1 MADYKVPGVYVEEPF
16 GLALSIQTGQTA
28 VPVFAFNATK
38 TSTDGNDLKEWN
50 EAIDGTKVTQFDSW
64 LAVTAALNP
73 KRQNVVQT
81 AISKPPKN
89 GETDQAKQKAAGDM
103 AGKNFD
109 NALAKN
115 ALYQSLKL
123 YFLNGGGYCYVA
135 PVDQLTALV
144 PALDDV
150 TLLVQAGATPGS
162 FQTAVSTLCG
172 VGKTCFAIFDG
183 PKNELNTNGNS
194 DPNDV
199 VKQAEGYP
207 DTPYAAV
214 YYPWLTMDGVVD
226 ASKKSIPIPP
236 SGAVAGVYAR
246 VDRERGVWK
255 APANVEIIG
264 AQPAFKVS
272 DAVNAQAN
280 VPDSGGK
287 SINVIRAFRGTG
299 PLIWGARTLQSN
311 QTTWRYVPVRRLF
324 NAVEKDVRTA
334 MSPALFEPNSAPT
347 WERVRGAVDNYLH
360 GLWKQG
366 ALQGSTPEQAYFV
379 QIGLNVTMTKDD
391 IDNGRMVIKV
401 GLAAVR
407 PAEFIVLQLTQ
418 NVVTA

>member
-1 MADYKVPGVYVEEPF
+1 MGNKCKEGIMADYKVPGVYVEEPF

-28 VPVFAFNATK
+28 VPVFAFD
-38 TSTDGNDLKEWN
+38 TDQLTAWN
-50 EAIDGTKVTQFDSW
+50 GAIDDKKVTQFDSW
-64 LAVTAALNP
+64 LTVTAALNQQ
-73 KRQNVVQT
+73 RQKKVEN
-81 AISKPPKN
+81 AINESKEKKS
-89 GETDQAKQKAAGDM
+89 ESDEQQKAAGEA

-109 NALAKN
+109 ESLAQN

-123 YFLNGGGYCYVA
+123 YFLNGGGHCYVA
-135 PVDQLTALV
+135 PVGQLSALV

-150 TLLVQAGATPGS
+150 TLLVQAGAKKDR
-162 FQTAVSTLCG
+162 FEEAVVALCG
-172 VGKTCFAIFDG
+172 EGKTCFAIFDG
-183 PKNELNTNGNS
+183 PKEELTTTGDDS
-194 DPNDV
+194 V
-199 VKQAEGYP
+199 AGKVASYP

-214 YYPWLTMDGVVD
+214 YYPWLTVDSVVD
-226 ASKKSIPIPP
+226 QTNRNPIAIPP

-255 APANVEIIG
+255 APANVEVIG

-272 DAVNAQAN
+272 DAVNAKAN

-324 NAVEKDVRTA
+324 NAVEKDVKTA

-366 ALQGSTPEQAYFV
+366 ALQGSTPAQAYFV
-379 QIGLNVTMTKDD
+379 QIGLGVTMVQDD
-391 IDNGRMVIKV
+391 IDNGRMIIKV

>member
-28 VPVFAFNATK
+28 VPVFAFD
-38 TSTDGNDLKEWN
+38 TDQLTAWN

-64 LAVTAALNP
+64 LAVTAALNQQ
-73 KRQNVVQT
+73 RQKKVKE
-81 AISKPPKN
+81 AITGLKN
-89 GETDQAKQKAAGDM
+89 SGKSDEQQKAAGEA

-109 NALAKN
+109 KALAQN
-115 ALYQSLKL
+115 GLYQSLKL
-123 YFLNGGGYCYVA
+123 YFLNGGGHCYIA
-135 PVDQLTALV
+135 PVGQLSALV

-150 TLLVQAGATPGS
+150 TLLVQAGANLGT
-162 FQTAVSTLCG
+162 FQTAVSALCG
-172 VGKTCFAIFDG
+172 EGKTVFAIFDG
-183 PKNELNTNGNS
+183 PKEELTTTGSNS
-194 DPNDV
+194 V
-199 VKQAEGYP
+199 ASKVASYP

-214 YYPWLTMDGVVD
+214 YYPWLTVDGVVNTT
-226 ASKKSIPIPP
+226 SFPP

-264 AQPAFKVS
+264 AQSAFKVT
-272 DAVNAQAN
+272 DAVNAKAN

-287 SINVIRAFRGTG
+287 SINVIRAFHGTG

-324 NAVEKDVRTA
+324 NAVEKDVKTA

-366 ALQGSTPEQAYFV
+366 ALQGSTPAQAYFV
-379 QIGLNVTMTKDD
+379 QIGLGVTMVQDD
-391 IDNGRMVIKV
+391 IDNGRMIIKV

-418 NVVTA
+418 DVVSA

>member
-1 MADYKVPGVYVEEPF
+1 MSNECKEGMMADYKVPGVYVEEPF

-28 VPVFAFNATK
+28 VPVFAFDA
-38 TSTDGNDLKEWN
+38 SQLAAWEG
-50 EAIDGTKVTQFDSW
+50 AIDGAKVTQFDSW
-64 LAVTAALNP
+64 LAVTAALNL
-73 KRQNVVQT
+73 KRQEKVEG
-81 AISKPPKN
+81 AINKLERKSETEEKSA
-89 GETDQAKQKAAGDM
+89 GETAG
-103 AGKNFD
+103 NEFD
-109 NALAKN
+109 NALAIN

-150 TLLVQAGATPGS
+150 TLLVQAGADQGS
-162 FQTAVSTLCG
+162 FKSAVAALCG
-172 VGKTCFAIFDG
+172 VGKMCFAIFDG
-183 PKNELNTNGNS
+183 PNSELNTKGAS
-194 DPNDV
+194 DSNDV
-199 VKQAEGYP
+199 AKQAEHYP

-214 YYPWLTMDGVVD
+214 YYPWLTVDGVENVTHF
-226 ASKKSIPIPP
+226 PP

-264 AQPAFKVS
+264 AQPVFKVS
-272 DAVNAQAN
+272 DAVNAKAN

-287 SINVIRAFRGTG
+287 SINVIRAFHGTG

-324 NAVEKDVRTA
+324 NAVEKDVKTA

-366 ALQGSTPEQAYFV
+366 ALQGSTPAQAYFV
-379 QIGLNVTMTKDD
+379 QIGLGVTMVQDD
-391 IDNGRMVIKV
+391 IDNGRMIIKV

-418 NVVTA
+418 DVVSA

>member
-1 MADYKVPGVYVEEPF
+1 MMADYKVPGVYVEEPF

-28 VPVFAFNATK
+28 VPVFAFDA
-38 TSTDGNDLKEWN
+38 GQLAAWEG
-50 EAIDGTKVTQFDSW
+50 AIDDAKVTQFDSW
-64 LAVTAALNP
+64 LAVTAALNQQ
-73 KRQNVVQT
+73 RQKKVEE
-81 AISKPPKN
+81 AITDSKSKSEN
-89 GETDQAKQKAAGDM
+89 DEQQKGAGEA
-103 AGKNFD
+103 AGKNSD
-109 NALAKN
+109 ESLAQN

-135 PVDQLTALV
+135 PVGQLTALV

-150 TLLVQAGATPGS
+150 TLLVQAGADQGN
-162 FQTAVSTLCG
+162 FKEAVAALCG
-172 VGKTCFAIFDG
+172 VGKMCFAIFDG
-183 PKNELNTNGNS
+183 PNSELNTKGAS
-194 DPNDV
+194 DSNDV
-199 VKQAEGYP
+199 AKQAEHYP

-214 YYPWLTMDGVVD
+214 YYPWLTVDGVEN
-226 ASKKSIPIPP
+226 ATHFPP

-280 VPDSGGK
+280 VPGSGGGR

-299 PLIWGARTLQSN
+299 PLVWGARTLQSN

-366 ALQGSTPEQAYFV
+366 ALQGATPAQAYFV
-379 QIGLNVTMTKDD
+379 QIGLGVTMVQDD
-391 IDNGRMVIKV
+391 IDNGRMIIKV

>member
-28 VPVFAFNATK
+28 VPVFAFDTAQLAAW
-38 TSTDGNDLKEWN
+38 DG
-50 EAIDGTKVTQFDSW
+50 AIDGTKVTQLDSW
-64 LAVTAALNP
+64 LTVTAALNQQR
-73 KRQNVVQT
+73 KKKVED
-81 AISKPPKN
+81 AIKESKTKSEN
-89 GETDQAKQKAAGDM
+89 DEQQKAAGEA
-103 AGKNFD
+103 AGKQFD
-109 NALAKN
+109 RATKELAQN
-115 ALYQSLKL
+115 ELYQSLRL
-123 YFLNGGGYCYVA
+123 YFLNGGGHCYIA
-135 PVDQLTALV
+135 PVGNLIALV

-150 TLLVQAGATPGS
+150 TLLVQAGAPHIS

-172 VGKTCFAIFDG
+172 VGKTVFAIFDG
-183 PKNELNTNGNS
+183 PKVELTTASVASEVASYTN
-194 DPNDV
+194 
-199 VKQAEGYP
+199 
-207 DTPYAAV
+207 TPYAAV

-226 ASKKSIPIPP
+226 GSKKPIPIPP

-264 AQPAFKVS
+264 AQPAFKVT
-272 DAVNAQAN
+272 DAVNAIAN
-280 VPDSGGK
+280 VPDSSGK
-287 SINVIRAFRGTG
+287 SINVIRAFHGTG

-366 ALQGSTPEQAYFV
+366 ALQGATPAQAYFV
-379 QIGLNVTMTKDD
+379 QIGLGVTMTPDD
-391 IDNGRMVIKV
+391 VANGRMIIKV